1 MAKDIERIET
11 NQNNIKL
18 PQYKNNMANN
28 NTREINH
35 EISTEISRNQRKNE
49 KSKQQNKSVCI
60 DEHDYSGGEHK

>member
-49 KSKQQNKSVCI
+49 KSK
-60 DEHDYSGGEHK
+60 